1 MRGDIAWGHCVGTLP
16 NARQTRAK
24 GRRRMTKGW
33 SWRRRSPGGPADL
46 GGATQVPRRCVRRR
60 PPPQPAQAAGRPG
73 WSLYWQRGFLPGFCR
88 FSRDFRPHSPV
99 PRFSPRSDCAL
110 FPDHGRPHVPREAP
124 IQEAVVVWFKGENI
138 MFVASANGRFHGQRS
153 VGVQYRKMGVEPG
166 VADLL
171 VLEVGYDGKPG
182 LAIELKCEGNRLQAS
197 QEAWLQRVRS
207 KGWRTAV
214 VYGSSPDDG
223 LAKVKECV
231 LFHINGPAGTSEERP
246 IICE

>member
-1 MRGDIAWGHCVGTLP
+1 MAQR
-16 NARQTRAK
+16 K
-24 GRRRMTKGW
+24 
-33 SWRRRSPGGPADL
+33 SL
-46 GGATQVPRRCVRRR
+46 GGAFAAARRQTPLRW
-60 PPPQPAQAAGRPG
+60 PAG
-73 WSLYWQRGFLPGFCR
+73 WSLYWQRGVVPVFSGCPATRVPSLAGSGPRGCLPSSLTHQCR
-88 FSRDFRPHSPV
+88 GSRP
-99 PRFSPRSDCAL
+99 
-110 FPDHGRPHVPREAP
+110 FPDHDRPHVPREAP
-124 IQEAVVVWFKGENI
+124 IQEAAVVWLKGKGI
-138 MFVASANGRFHGQRS
+138 MYVASANGRFHGHRS
-153 VGVQYRKMGVEPG
+153 VGAQYRKMGVEPG

-214 VYGSSPDDG
+214 VYGNSPDDG

-231 LFHINGPAGTSEERP
+231 LFHIDGPAGTSEERP